1 MEVRG
6 FNRTNALSEGHFG
19 FSRGGFGDT
28 ARYRYPATTRING
41 TMSRAR
47 LASPQSTATPRIAR
61 FTLCSFCIS
70 PLIYLTP
77 AAPILMAGV
86 LGWHTAGTPSQ
97 RKNDIMGHQLVN
109 PD

>member
-1 MEVRG
+1 VEVRG

-47 LASPQSTATPRIAR
+47 LA
-61 FTLCSFCIS
+61 
-70 PLIYLTP
+70 
-77 AAPILMAGV
+77 
-86 LGWHTAGTPSQ
+86 
-97 RKNDIMGHQLVN
+97 
-109 PD
+109 